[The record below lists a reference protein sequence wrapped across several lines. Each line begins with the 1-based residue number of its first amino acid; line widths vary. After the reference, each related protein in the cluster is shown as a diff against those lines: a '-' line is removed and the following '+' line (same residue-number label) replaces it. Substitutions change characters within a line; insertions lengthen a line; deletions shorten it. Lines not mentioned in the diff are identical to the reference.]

1 MIWKYIS
8 EICKIIWS
16 MLQYFLH
23 MNTCCTLNAPTSIT
37 HRIFLKRIILMVGG
51 IAKFLFLIFPVNA
64 HQKDV
69 TKYVQYQ
76 SQNSAEISWIFFKRK
91 EVLLNLTFW
100 CFQWCPKEGDANL
113 WSISSFC
120 VDKTET
126 HLKHW
131 MGWNSNLQTVF
142 PLEAWIH
149 RQFLL
154 KLSLITQIFWN
165 NSTWSHFKAN

>member
-1 MIWKYIS
+1 
-8 EICKIIWS
+8 

-76 SQNSAEISWIFFKRK
+76 SQNSAEISWMEGGIAKSHFLMFPVVSKGGRCKSMKYFQFLCRQDWNSFETLNGMKFK
-91 EVLLNLTFW
+91 FA
-100 CFQWCPKEGDANL
+100 D
-113 WSISSFC
+113 SISVGSL
-120 VDKTET
+120 DSQTIP
-126 HLKHW
+126 LKAIINH
-131 MGWNSNLQTVF
+131 
-142 PLEAWIH
+142 PD
-149 RQFLL
+149 LL
-154 KLSLITQIFWN
+154 KQFNLKPL
-165 NSTWSHFKAN
+165 